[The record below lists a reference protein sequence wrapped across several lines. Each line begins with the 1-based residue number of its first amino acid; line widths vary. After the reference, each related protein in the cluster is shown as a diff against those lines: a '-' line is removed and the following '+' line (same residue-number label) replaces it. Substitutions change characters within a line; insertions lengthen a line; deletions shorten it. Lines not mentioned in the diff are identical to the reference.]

1 MKSDRDERHTAV
13 VYSTGMRARP
23 LLPRVVMLALLM
35 LLPAGLS
42 ILCERPAAGA
52 PDPARAPEEGDEAAA
67 RALFVR
73 GTALFAEKRFAE
85 ALDPLEQSYRLV
97 PSPNSNLLVARCLRE
112 LGRLVESLARF
123 RATEAEAGARV
134 AAGEPRYLKTQEAA
148 AAEGLAVR
156 GRLGSILVR
165 VARAPQA
172 SIVEVDGKAAALPAD
187 GKLDVLHPTGQ
198 AILVV
203 RPPAGAPLVRT
214 VQVVAGSDTPVEI
227 DFQTSTAPSEELKD
241 RDRDSARPASSP
253 VRRWAAP
260 AALVSGG
267 IGLIG
272 VGLFTGFGL
281 HSQAIYDRLSRECA
295 PRCGTRRSEADQ
307 GDLEQTIA
315 NTSLV
320 VGMAGVAAAAAFT
333 VLFVSASGRER
344 QARPRAEGHIE
355 LTLGAAGASVRGA
368 F

>member
-1 MKSDRDERHTAV
+1 
-13 VYSTGMRARP
+13 
-23 LLPRVVMLALLM
+23 MLALLM
-35 LLPAGLS
+35 SLPAGVS

-52 PDPARAPEEGDEAAA
+52 PDPAGAPEERDEAAA

-73 GTALFAEKRFAE
+73 GTALFEEKRFAE

-112 LGRLVESLARF
+112 LGRLVESLERF

-134 AAGEPRYLKTQEAA
+134 AAGESRYLKTQEAA

-156 GRLGSILVR
+156 GRLGTILVR
-165 VARAPQA
+165 VTRAPQA
-172 SIVEVDGKAAALPAD
+172 SVVEVDGKPAPLPAD

-214 VQVVAGSDTPVEI
+214 VQVVAGGDSPVEI
-227 DFQTSTAPSEELKD
+227 DFQTATAPSEEKD
-241 RDRDSARPASSP
+241 RDKGNGRPASP
-253 VRRWAAP
+253 PARRWAAP

-272 VGLFTGFGL
+272 VGLFTGLGL

-307 GDLEQTIA
+307 GELEQTIA

-320 VGMAGVAAAAAFT
+320 IGMAGVAAAAAFT
-333 VLFVSASGRER
+333 VLSVSARARE
-344 QARPRAEGHIE
+344 ARPRAEGRIE
-355 LTLGAAGASVRGA
+355 LTLGASGASVRVA